1 MERLQTV
8 ENKLDDLIGLFKR
21 VLGDSNGESANL
33 NIGIQNNETVY
44 SIDVATELQE
54 FNNYDGH

>member
-1 MERLQTV
+1 MLRKDFRSQT
-8 ENKLDDLIGLFKR
+8 LYP
-21 VLGDSNGESANL
+21 DSNGESANL

-54 FNNYDGH
+54 FNNYNGALEWLN